1 MTKVKLIH
9 VGLGGWGTQWAQE
22 ILPSVESVEV
32 AAFVDANPAAL
43 ARMEATGTPA
53 KLLFPSLAAA
63 LEAVPADGVLAVV
76 RTPVHQA
83 VVSEALRAG
92 RHVLVEKPF
101 AMTVEEAQKLVALA
115 DQRQRMLFVS
125 QNYRFF
131 PTPLAAAAIV
141 HERAYGAPLAVEID
155 FRRYIPEGHVYP
167 NEANPL
173 LVDMAIHHFDL
184 MRFILGEEPV
194 EVSCRTWNPVP
205 AIYKGAPS
213 AAFTALFDKGTVVTW
228 RGSYLSRGPATPWS
242 GEWRID
248 LEKASLAF
256 AFRGEPSDRLAPEM
270 LTLTPVGEAMI
281 DLTPPPFQ
289 HVDRAGTLAAFA
301 EAIQLGAE
309 VPPRSRSRNSRGA
322 TALPPLA
329 TREAITQSCSGVAST

>member
-1 MTKVKLIH
+1 MCIRDRVRDKV
-9 VGLGGWGTQWAQE
+9 
-22 ILPSVESVEV
+22 
-32 AAFVDANPAAL
+32 
-43 ARMEATGTPA
+43 
-53 KLLFPSLAAA
+53 
-63 LEAVPADGVLAVV
+63 
-76 RTPVHQA
+76 
-83 VVSEALRAG
+83 
-92 RHVLVEKPF
+92 
-101 AMTVEEAQKLVALA
+101 
-115 DQRQRMLFVS
+115 
-125 QNYRFF
+125 
-131 PTPLAAAAIV
+131 
-141 HERAYGAPLAVEID
+141 YGAPLTVEID
-155 FRRYIPEGHVYP
+155 FRRYIPEGHAYP

-256 AFRGEPSDRLAPEM
+256 AFRGEPGDRLAPEM
-270 LTLTPVGEAMI
+270 LTLTPVGETMI

-309 VPPRSRSRNSRGA
+309 VPPLPAGRDNIKSLAFCLAAVRSADLN
-322 TALPPLA
+322 
-329 TREAITQSCSGVAST
+329 GVPVRVSDMAA